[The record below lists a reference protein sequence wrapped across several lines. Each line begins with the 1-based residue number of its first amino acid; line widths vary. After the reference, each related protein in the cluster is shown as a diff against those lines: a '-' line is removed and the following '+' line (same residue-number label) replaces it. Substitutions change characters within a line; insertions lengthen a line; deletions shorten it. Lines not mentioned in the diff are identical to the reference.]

1 MADPKTTKKTVKKAP
16 AAQAPNPDEEVWSI
30 PFPEG
35 EDPDLT
41 GGGFPAGSF
50 LLRCIEK
57 PKQTLTQK
65 QDPQIEFQM
74 ECIDPNAPEGLIG
87 RQSRIYCSLKPKA
100 WWFLINV
107 LDAMGVK
114 HNVSVEERKLDFNP
128 NDCIGGILIGIF
140 EENDQRPGRTRINGV
155 LAPDDGVE
163 NISDEGGA
171 EEETGEPTFECPE
184 CGKPVPQSADK
195 CPSCGVEFE

>member
-1 MADPKTTKKTVKKAP
+1 MADPKQTKKTVKKAP
-16 AAQAPNPDEEVWSI
+16 AQAAPVSPDEEVWSI

-41 GGGFPAGSF
+41 GGGFPVGSC

-74 ECIDPNAPEGLIG
+74 EGIDPNHPDLMG
-87 RQSRIYCSLKPKA
+87 RQARIYCSLKPKA

-107 LDAMGVK
+107 LEAMGVD

-128 NDCIGGILIGIF
+128 NDCVGGTLIGIF

-155 LAPDDGVE
+155 LPPDDSVE

-171 EEETGEPTFECPE
+171 EEAGEPTFDCPE
-184 CGKPVPQSADK
+184 CGKPVPESADK
-195 CPSCGVEFE
+195 CPHCGVEFE